1 MVVASSAGFEA
12 GDFAQISVNGILI
25 NGTDRNENNNYRGL
39 HMVLLNH
46 QTGKIKTNAIFD
58 TYNTSHGID
67 FFIENCSELIPE
79 GTIIVAACKDEMT
92 LALSDMAKKW
102 FKDLGSV
109 EIEKLEYRCGF
120 AFIGIWG
127 KKLPNESRAE
137 NKFDQV

>member
-1 MVVASSAGFEA
+1 
-12 GDFAQISVNGILI
+12 
-25 NGTDRNENNNYRGL
+25 
-39 HMVLLNH
+39 
-46 QTGKIKTNAIFD
+46 
-58 TYNTSHGID
+58 
-67 FFIENCSELIPE
+67 
-79 GTIIVAACKDEMT
+79 MT

-137 NKFDQV
+137 NKFDQVQVSQVFLVNEEEIEKTYVREGMAPIMKKGTIQST